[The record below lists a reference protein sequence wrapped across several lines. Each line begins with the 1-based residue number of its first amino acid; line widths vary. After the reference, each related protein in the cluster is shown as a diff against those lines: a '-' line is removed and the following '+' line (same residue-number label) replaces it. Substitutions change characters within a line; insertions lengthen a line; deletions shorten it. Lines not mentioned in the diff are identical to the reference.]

1 MSCHRSD
8 HLDERAYSAGARIGK
23 PRFSRPRSGPTLP
36 QELSDVV
43 DSMARGY
50 DRLSELVRR
59 ACQFF
64 APVTNGLRVGEVHQ
78 RYSWPSCCLAIHMDS
93 TRRADGL
100 QPRVTSFNGVS
111 FDVTAACDK
120 PASEWA
126 AGHALTHSRRV
137 SDGLPQEE
145 SAVSDRVRLPVITP

>member
-1 MSCHRSD
+1 MLS
-8 HLDERAYSAGARIGK
+8 
-23 PRFSRPRSGPTLP
+23 
-36 QELSDVV
+36 QEQPDVF

-78 RYSWPSCCLAIHMDS
+78 RYSWPSWCLAIHIDS
-93 TRRADGL
+93 TRL

-111 FDVTAACDK
+111 FDVSAARDK
-120 PASEWA
+120 SASEWA
-126 AGHALTHSRRV
+126 AGHALTHSRRA
-137 SDGLPQEE
+137 SHQTDTCP
-145 SAVSDRVRLPVITP
+145 